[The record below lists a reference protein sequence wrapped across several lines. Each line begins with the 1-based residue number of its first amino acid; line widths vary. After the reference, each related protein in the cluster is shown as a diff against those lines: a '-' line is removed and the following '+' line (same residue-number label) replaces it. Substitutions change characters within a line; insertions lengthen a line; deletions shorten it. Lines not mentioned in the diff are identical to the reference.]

1 MPGTEK
7 REQKNDWQNVRR
19 RSGDGYDEEN
29 RVRKIK
35 KERK

>member
-1 MPGTEK
+1 MLGIEK
-7 REQKNDWQNVRR
+7 RKLKNDWQNVRR
-19 RSGDGYDEEN
+19 RLGNGYDEEN